1 MRLGVAGGCGDEGR
15 SCFFVSGRQ
24 HSYIVDCGTS
34 TDGLDRVPDLTADE
48 IRSAE
53 FVFLTHSHRDHT
65 GALEYLEEMGC
76 TATVLMSAQTYR
88 QVHYKPKNATILD
101 STAPEVELLPDFS
114 VRWGRSGHCCGS
126 VWYAIT
132 CEGETVF
139 FSGDYR
145 EGDPFYRND
154 PVRGLSA
161 SAAVIDAA
169 YRSEE
174 TADVMRARFSET
186 AEALFSEGGPLLLPV
201 PHFGRGLPMATMLWQ
216 RMGRKHPIF
225 MSPKLYREWTRFAR
239 RSYFVNPEV
248 FEIPLDAF
256 SEWDEKEVT
265 DGGIY
270 FLSDAQLG
278 KAASRNLLEKYKNL
292 SLLLTGHVHGYGRA
306 KGILE
311 SGRASQVIWPNHQTS
326 REAEEL
332 AAANHFER
340 VIFFHDPSRPAEK
353 SVLEF

>member
-1 MRLGVAGGCGDEGR
+1 MRLGIAGGVGDEGR

-34 TDGLDRVPDLTADE
+34 TDGLDRVPDLTAEE

-65 GALEYLEEMGC
+65 GALEYLEEMGS

-101 STAPEVELLPDFS
+101 STAPEVELLPDLS

-132 CEGETVF
+132 CEGKTAF

-154 PVRGLSA
+154 PVRDLTA
-161 SAAVIDAA
+161 NVAVIDAA
-169 YRSEE
+169 YPTDDLAGAMRS
-174 TADVMRARFSET
+174 RFLEK
-186 AEALFSEGGPLLLPV
+186 AEAMLSGSGSLLLPV
-201 PHFGRGLPMATMLWQ
+201 PHFGRGLSMAALLWQ
-216 RMGRKHPIF
+216 IFKNRYPIG
-225 MSPKLYREWTRFAR
+225 MSPKLFREWTRFAR

-256 SEWDEKEVT
+256 SEWDETEIT
-265 DGGIY
+265 PGGIY
-270 FLSDAQLG
+270 FLTDAQLG
-278 KAASRNLLEKYKNL
+278 KASSRELLDRNPSL
-292 SLLLTGHVHGYGRA
+292 SVLLTGHVHGYGRA

-311 SGRASQVIWPNHQTS
+311 TGRASQVIWPNHQTA
-326 REAEEL
+326 REAAGL
-332 AAANHFER
+332 AAANHFEK
-340 VIFFHDPSRPAEK
+340 VIFFHDPSRAAEE
-353 SVLEF
+353 SVIEF